1 MYNLRK
7 KTMIMDTTFTFDKT
21 NKEQCLALDLVQNT
35 NISFFLTGCAGTGKT
50 TFLQYI
56 QQNVKKQFVLVAPT
70 GIAALVA
77 GGTTIHSFFG
87 MPWEPI
93 TSKTTL
99 DDFSLNDSKWETL
112 RAVDTIIIDEVS
124 MVRCDMIDGID
135 KVLRAATLSSLPFG
149 GKQIIFSGDLYQL
162 DPVYQTNDE
171 GLVNFYQEEYHTYKP
186 YFFYAHVFQ
195 QMKLFRIELQ
205 KVYRQKDAQFLSILK
220 HIRQCEYIRND
231 IELLNTTGLANDTV
245 NQMLD
250 KDEQLTLSAY
260 RATVDAIN
268 EKKLQELP
276 EPSYTYTGQ
285 IEGKFNKN
293 NFPAPMELTLK
304 IGARVMFVKN
314 DSNHLWVNGTLGT
327 VETLSEEDIE
337 VVLDNGLLV
346 NVDRERWD
354 AIEYEYDKETGVL
367 DKVVV
372 GSYSQ
377 YPLTLAWA
385 ITIHK
390 SQGMTFDKVTIDL
403 ERGIFAA
410 GQLYVA
416 LSRVTSLKGMALNAI
431 IKPSYIKPKK
441 EVEQFMQQNRL
452 LHDIENA
459 IVQNEGYYK
468 AFRKQD
474 YDVAMKEINR
484 QFASAI
490 EAHDMDFANILAT
503 QLMDNTYNPEEFLA
517 DSLPQSVIIEKGM
530 RNMLTNAIIS
540 AKNAQY
546 DEALNYIRR
555 GLVFQPSTHLYYL
568 KSIILFELKRFEEA
582 KQLHMEW
589 KQYLKKHYDEVNTTY
604 LLCVARTNFELG
616 LSYIKE
622 MQRIIRR
629 NKSYYPFIFRL
640 RKMMLHDNDYLEE
653 DNLLAQAFNSSDSDF
668 EELLRNSSPDDYDK
682 LIEAIL
688 KHPIK
693 SESASK

>member
-1 MYNLRK
+1 
-7 KTMIMDTTFTFDKT
+7 MDTTFTFDKT

-56 QQNVKKQFVLVAPT
+56 QEYVNKKFVLIAPT

-459 IVQNEGYYK
+459 IVQNEEYYK

-474 YDVAMKEINR
+474 YDMAMKEINR

-490 EAHDMDFANILAT
+490 EAHDMDYANILAT

-555 GLVFQPSTHLYYL
+555 GLVLQPSTHLYYL

-616 LSYIKE
+616 LPYIKE

-629 NKSYYPFIFRL
+629 NKSYYPFILRL
-640 RKMMLHDNDYLEE
+640 RKMMLHDYDYLEE
-653 DNLLAQAFNSSDSDF
+653 DNVLAQAFNSSDSDF

-693 SESASK
+693 SESTSK

>member
-1 MYNLRK
+1 
-7 KTMIMDTTFTFDKT
+7 MIMDTTFTFDKT

-56 QQNVKKQFVLVAPT
+56 QEYVNKKFVLVAPT

-327 VETLSEEDIE
+327 VENLSEEDIE

-503 QLMDNTYNPEEFLA
+503 HLMDNTYNPEEFLA

-530 RNMLTNAIIS
+530 RNKLTNAIIS

-555 GLVFQPSTHLYYL
+555 GLVLQPSTHLYYL

-582 KQLHMEW
+582 KQLYMEW

-616 LSYIKE
+616 LPYIKE

-629 NKSYYPFIFRL
+629 NKSYYPFILRL

-653 DNLLAQAFNSSDSDF
+653 DNVLAQAFNSSDSDF

-693 SESASK
+693 SESTSK

>member
-1 MYNLRK
+1 
-7 KTMIMDTTFTFDKT
+7 MDTTFTFDKT

-293 NFPAPMELTLK
+293 NSPAPMELTLK

-327 VETLSEEDIE
+327 VENLSEEDIE

-459 IVQNEGYYK
+459 IIQNEGYYN

-474 YDVAMKEINR
+474 YDMAMKEINR

-503 QLMDNTYNPEEFLA
+503 QLMDGTYNPEEFLA

-555 GLVFQPSTHLYYL
+555 GLVLQPSTHLYYL

-616 LSYIKE
+616 LPYIKE

-629 NKSYYPFIFRL
+629 NKSYYPFILRL

-653 DNLLAQAFNSSDSDF
+653 DNVLAQAFNSSDSDF

>member
-1 MYNLRK
+1 
-7 KTMIMDTTFTFDKT
+7 MDTTFTFDKT

-186 YFFYAHVFQ
+186 YFFYAHVFK

-474 YDVAMKEINR
+474 YDMAMKEINR

-555 GLVFQPSTHLYYL
+555 GLVLQPSTHLYYL

-616 LSYIKE
+616 SPYIKE

-629 NKSYYPFIFRL
+629 NKSYYPFILRL
-640 RKMMLHDNDYLEE
+640 RKMMLDDNDYLEE
-653 DNLLAQAFNSSDSDF
+653 DNVLAQAFNSSDSDF

-688 KHPIK
+688 KHLIK
-693 SESASK
+693 SESTSK

>member
-7 KTMIMDTTFTFDKT
+7 KTIIMDTTFTFDKT

-56 QQNVKKQFVLVAPT
+56 QEYVNKKFVLVAPT

-186 YFFYAHVFQ
+186 YFFYAHVFK

-459 IVQNEGYYK
+459 IIQNEGYYT

-474 YDVAMKEINR
+474 YDMAMKEINR

-503 QLMDNTYNPEEFLA
+503 HLMDNTYNPEEFLA

-555 GLVFQPSTHLYYL
+555 GLVLQPSTHLYYL
-568 KSIILFELKRFEEA
+568 KSIMLFELKRFEEA

-616 LSYIKE
+616 LPYIKE

-629 NKSYYPFIFRL
+629 NKSYYPFILRL

-653 DNLLAQAFNSSDSDF
+653 DNVLAQAFNSSDSDF

-693 SESASK
+693 SESTSK

>member
-1 MYNLRK
+1 
-7 KTMIMDTTFTFDKT
+7 MDTTFTFDKT

-56 QQNVKKQFVLVAPT
+56 QEYVNKKFVLVAPT

-77 GGTTIHSFFG
+77 GGATIHSFFG

-474 YDVAMKEINR
+474 YDMAMKEINR

-530 RNMLTNAIIS
+530 RNRLTNAIIS

-604 LLCVARTNFELG
+604 LLCVARSNFELG
-616 LSYIKE
+616 LPYIKE

-629 NKSYYPFIFRL
+629 NKSYYPFILRL

-688 KHPIK
+688 KHSIK

>member
-441 EVEQFMQQNRL
+441 EVKQFMQQNRL

>member
-1 MYNLRK
+1 
-7 KTMIMDTTFTFDKT
+7 MDTTFAFDKT

-293 NFPAPMELTLK
+293 NFPAPIELTLK

-459 IVQNEGYYK
+459 IVQNEEYYK

-589 KQYLKKHYDEVNTTY
+589 KQYLKKHYNEVNTTY

-629 NKSYYPFIFRL
+629 NKSYYPFILRL

-693 SESASK
+693 SESTSK

>member
-56 QQNVKKQFVLVAPT
+56 QEYVNKKFVLVAPT

-327 VETLSEEDIE
+327 VENLSEEDIE

-367 DKVVV
+367 DKVVA

-503 QLMDNTYNPEEFLA
+503 HLMDNTYNPEEFLA

-530 RNMLTNAIIS
+530 RNKLTNAIIS

-555 GLVFQPSTHLYYL
+555 GLVLQPSTHLYYL

-616 LSYIKE
+616 LPYIKE

-629 NKSYYPFIFRL
+629 NKSYYPFILRL
-640 RKMMLHDNDYLEE
+640 RKMMLHDYDYLEE
-653 DNLLAQAFNSSDSDF
+653 DNVLAQAFNSSDSDF
-668 EELLRNSSPDDYDK
+668 EELLRNSSPDDYEK

-693 SESASK
+693 NDNISK

>member
-1 MYNLRK
+1 
-7 KTMIMDTTFTFDKT
+7 MDTIFTFDKT

-195 QMKLFRIELQ
+195 HMKLFRIELQ

-220 HIRQCEYIRND
+220 HIRLCEYIRND

-327 VETLSEEDIE
+327 VENLSEEDIE

-354 AIEYEYDKETGVL
+354 AMEYEYDKETGVL

-372 GSYSQ
+372 GSYLQ

-474 YDVAMKEINR
+474 YDMAMKEINS
-484 QFASAI
+484 QFTSAI
-490 EAHDMDFANILAT
+490 EAHDMDYANILAI

-546 DEALNYIRR
+546 NEALNYIRR
-555 GLVFQPSTHLYYL
+555 GLVLQPSTHLYYL
-568 KSIILFELKRFEEA
+568 KSIILFALKRFEEA

-616 LSYIKE
+616 LPYIKE

-629 NKSYYPFIFRL
+629 NKSYYPFILRL
-640 RKMMLHDNDYLEE
+640 RKMMLHNNDYLEE
-653 DNLLAQAFNSSDSDF
+653 DNVLAQAFNSSDSDF

-693 SESASK
+693 SESTSK

>member
-1 MYNLRK
+1 
-7 KTMIMDTTFTFDKT
+7 MDTTFTFDKT

-56 QQNVKKQFVLVAPT
+56 QEYVNKKFVLVAPT

-459 IVQNEGYYK
+459 IVQNEEYYK

-490 EAHDMDFANILAT
+490 EAHNMDFANILAT
-503 QLMDNTYNPEEFLA
+503 HLMDNTHNPEEFLA

-555 GLVFQPSTHLYYL
+555 GLVLQPSTHLYYL

-668 EELLRNSSPDDYDK
+668 EELLRNTSPDDYDK

-693 SESASK
+693 SESTSK

>member
-1 MYNLRK
+1 
-7 KTMIMDTTFTFDKT
+7 MIMDTTFTFDKT

-56 QQNVKKQFVLVAPT
+56 QEYVNKKFVLVAPT

-205 KVYRQKDAQFLSILK
+205 KVYRQKDVQFLSILK

-327 VETLSEEDIE
+327 VENLSEEDIE

-459 IVQNEGYYK
+459 IIQNEGYYK

-474 YDVAMKEINR
+474 YDMAMKEINR

-490 EAHDMDFANILAT
+490 EAHDIDFANILAS
-503 QLMDNTYNPEEFLA
+503 QLMDSTYNPEEFLA

-530 RNMLTNAIIS
+530 RNILTNAIIS

-555 GLVFQPSTHLYYL
+555 GLVLQPSTHLYYL

-616 LSYIKE
+616 LPYIKE
-622 MQRIIRR
+622 MRRIIRR
-629 NKSYYPFIFRL
+629 NKSYYPFILRL

-653 DNLLAQAFNSSDSDF
+653 NNVLAQAFNSSDSDF
-668 EELLRNSSPDDYDK
+668 EELLRNTSPDDYDK

-693 SESASK
+693 SESTSK

>member
-1 MYNLRK
+1 
-7 KTMIMDTTFTFDKT
+7 MDTTFTFDKT

-327 VETLSEEDIE
+327 VENLSEEDIE

-441 EVEQFMQQNRL
+441 EVEQFMQQDRL

-503 QLMDNTYNPEEFLA
+503 HLMDNTYNPEEFLA

-555 GLVFQPSTHLYYL
+555 GLVLQPSTHLYYL

-616 LSYIKE
+616 LPYIKE

-629 NKSYYPFIFRL
+629 NKSYYPFILRL
-640 RKMMLHDNDYLEE
+640 RNMMLHDNDYLEE
-653 DNLLAQAFNSSDSDF
+653 DNVLAQAFNSSDSDF
-668 EELLRNSSPDDYDK
+668 EELLCNSSPDDYDK

>member
-1 MYNLRK
+1 
-7 KTMIMDTTFTFDKT
+7 MDTTFTFDKT

-56 QQNVKKQFVLVAPT
+56 QEYVNKKFVLVAPT

-327 VETLSEEDIE
+327 VENLSEEDIE

-474 YDVAMKEINR
+474 YDMAMKEINR

-503 QLMDNTYNPEEFLA
+503 HLMDNTYNPEEFLA

-530 RNMLTNAIIS
+530 RNILTNAIIS

-555 GLVFQPSTHLYYL
+555 GLVLQPSTHFYYL

-604 LLCVARTNFELG
+604 LLCVARTNFELS
-616 LSYIKE
+616 LPYIKE

-629 NKSYYPFIFRL
+629 NKSYYPFILRL
-640 RKMMLHDNDYLEE
+640 RKMMLDDNDYLEE
-653 DNLLAQAFNSSDSDF
+653 DNVLAQAFNSSDSDF

-693 SESASK
+693 SDNISK

>member
-1 MYNLRK
+1 
-7 KTMIMDTTFTFDKT
+7 MDTNFTFDKT
-21 NKEQCLALDLVQNT
+21 NKEQCVALDLVKNT
-35 NISFFLTGCAGTGKT
+35 NLSFFLTGCAGTGKT
-50 TFLQYI
+50 TFLKYI
-56 QQNVKKQFVLVAPT
+56 LENVEKKFVVLAPT

-77 GGTTIHSFFG
+77 GGATIHSFFG

-149 GKQIIFSGDLYQL
+149 GKQIVFSGDLYQL

-171 GLVNFYQEEYHTYKP
+171 GLVNFYQEEYHTNKP

-220 HIRQCEYIRND
+220 HVRQCEYIRND
-231 IELLNTTGLANDTV
+231 VELLNTTGLANDTV

-276 EPSYTYTGQ
+276 EPSYTYTGH

-293 NFPAPMELTLK
+293 NFPAPIELTLK
-304 IGARVMFVKN
+304 VGARVMFVKN
-314 DSNHLWVNGTLGT
+314 SSAHLWVNGTLGT
-327 VETLSEEDIE
+327 VEALSEEEIE

-346 NVDRERWD
+346 NVERDRWD
-354 AIEYEYDKETGVL
+354 AIEYEYDKETGIL

-372 GSYSQ
+372 GSYLQ

-416 LSRVTSLKGMALNAI
+416 LSRVTSLKGLALNAI

-452 LHDIENA
+452 LQDIENA
-459 IVQNEGYYK
+459 ISQNEGYYDALK
-468 AFRKQD
+468 KQD
-474 YDVAMKEINR
+474 YDTAMKALNC
-484 QFASAI
+484 QFGCSV
-490 EAHDMDFANILAT
+490 EAHDIDGANILAT
-503 QLMDNTYNPEEFLA
+503 QLMDTTYNPEEFMA
-517 DSLPQSVIIEKGM
+517 DSLPESLVKEKDT
-530 RNMLTNAIIS
+530 RNILTNAIIS
-540 AKNAQY
+540 AKNAEY

-555 GLVFQPSTHLYYL
+555 GLAIQPSTHLYYL
-568 KSIILFELKRFEEA
+568 KSIILFELKKYEEA
-582 KQLHMEW
+582 KQVHTEW
-589 KQYLKKHYDEVNTTY
+589 KQYLQQQFDEVNTTY
-604 LLCVARTNFELG
+604 LLSVARTNFELG
-616 LSYIKE
+616 LPYLKE

-629 NKSYYPFIFRL
+629 NKGYLPFILRL
-640 RKMMLHDNDYLEE
+640 RTMMLKNNNYLEGE
-653 DNLLAQAFNSSDSDF
+653 DNALIEAFNSSNSDF
-668 EELLRNSSPDDYDK
+668 EQVLRNSSHKEYVR
-682 LIEAIL
+682 LIDALL

-693 SESASK
+693 SENASE

>member
-1 MYNLRK
+1 
-7 KTMIMDTTFTFDKT
+7 MDTTFTFDKT

-77 GGTTIHSFFG
+77 GGATIHSFFG

-93 TSKTTL
+93 TSTTTL

-452 LHDIENA
+452 LHDIEKA

-474 YDVAMKEINR
+474 YDMAMKEINR

-540 AKNAQY
+540 AKNTQY

-555 GLVFQPSTHLYYL
+555 GLVLQPSTHLYYL

-582 KQLHMEW
+582 KQLHIEW
-589 KQYLKKHYDEVNTTY
+589 KQYLKQHYDEVNTTY

-616 LSYIKE
+616 LPYIKK

-629 NKSYYPFIFRL
+629 NKSYYPFILRL

-653 DNLLAQAFNSSDSDF
+653 DNVLAQAFNSSDSDF
-668 EELLRNSSPDDYDK
+668 EELLRNTSPDDYEK

-688 KHPIK
+688 KLPIK
-693 SESASK
+693 SDNISK

>member
-1 MYNLRK
+1 
-7 KTMIMDTTFTFDKT
+7 MIMDTTFTFDKT

-56 QQNVKKQFVLVAPT
+56 QEYVNKKFVLVAPT

-555 GLVFQPSTHLYYL
+555 GLVLQPSTHLYYL

-616 LSYIKE
+616 LPYIKE

-629 NKSYYPFIFRL
+629 NKSYYPFILRL

-653 DNLLAQAFNSSDSDF
+653 DNVLAQAFNSSDSDF

-693 SESASK
+693 SESTSK

>member
-1 MYNLRK
+1 
-7 KTMIMDTTFTFDKT
+7 MDTTFTFDKT

-441 EVEQFMQQNRL
+441 EVKQFMQQNRL

>member
-1 MYNLRK
+1 
-7 KTMIMDTTFTFDKT
+7 MDTTFTFDKT

-354 AIEYEYDKETGVL
+354 AIEYEYDNETGVL

-474 YDVAMKEINR
+474 YDMAMKEINR

-490 EAHDMDFANILAT
+490 EAHDMDFANILAS
-503 QLMDNTYNPEEFLA
+503 QLMDNTYNPEEFLV

-530 RNMLTNAIIS
+530 RNRLTNAIIS

-555 GLVFQPSTHLYYL
+555 GLVLQPSTHLYYL

-582 KQLHMEW
+582 KQLHVEW
-589 KQYLKKHYDEVNTTY
+589 KQYLKKHYDEVNTTF

-629 NKSYYPFIFRL
+629 NKSYYPFILRL

-653 DNLLAQAFNSSDSDF
+653 DNVLAQAFNSSDSDF

-693 SESASK
+693 SESTSK

>member
-149 GKQIIFSGDLYQL
+149 VKQIIFSGDLYQL